1 VIFKLRQALPV
12 FTLALLA
19 AATPAADPLSGVGA
33 LTVVKDGFAS
43 LDTPSWLPKD
53 SLLLFADLER
63 KKLHQLRDGK
73 VDVALEGGG
82 RGRVAPDGWF
92 YSVVDA
98 AIVRWQPGGA
108 KQVVLAKA
116 PGDKEISLNDLA
128 ISSQGRLYYT
138 TLKDPAKGRL
148 TVVDIAKQA
157 ATVAWDGENEPT
169 LTNPNGVAL
178 SPDEKFLYVGISSY
192 ASKGASGVY
201 RFPINGDGSLDVAA
215 GKKAKWAAVA
225 GPDGIA
231 ADRAGNVWFTAGA
244 AVHVF
249 GPDGKSRGTV
259 KIPKGSGTNLAFGGP
274 EGKTLYVTTKTT
286 LYAAPVAVGG
296 VSAP

>member
-1 VIFKLRQALPV
+1 MTSRLIRGLPAAL
-12 FTLALLA
+12 LALLA
-19 AATPAADPLSGVGA
+19 AATPAADPLPTGV
-33 LTVVKDGFAS
+33 LTVVKEGFTS

-53 SLLLFADLER
+53 KVLLFADLEQ

-73 VDVALEGGG
+73 IDVALEGGG

-92 YSVVDA
+92 YGVVDA
-98 AIVRWQPGGA
+98 AIVRWQPGGE
-108 KQVVLAKA
+108 KQVILAKA

-138 TLKDPAKGRL
+138 TLKDPAKGRV
-148 TVVDIAKQA
+148 TVVDVAKKS
-157 ATVAWDGENEPT
+157 ATVAWDGEHEPN

-215 GKKAKWAAVA
+215 GKKVKWAVAA

-249 GPDGKSRGTV
+249 SPDGKSRGAV
-259 KIPKGSGTNLAFGGP
+259 KIPKGSGTNLAFGGAD
-274 EGKTLYVTTKTT
+274 GGTLYVTTKST
-286 LYAAPVAVGG
+286 LYAAPVPVGG
-296 VSAP
+296 Q

>member
-1 VIFKLRQALPV
+1 MIFKLRQACLLV
-12 FTLALLA
+12 ALALLVA
-19 AATPAADPLSGVGA
+19 STPAADPLPGVGTA
-33 LTVVKDGFAS
+33 TVVKEGFAS

-53 SLLLFADLER
+53 KVLLFADLEQ
-63 KKLHQLRDGK
+63 KKLYQLRDGK
-73 VDVALEGGG
+73 IDVALEGGG

-92 YSVVDA
+92 YGVVDA
-98 AIVRWQPGGA
+98 AIVRWQPGGE
-108 KQVVLAKA
+108 KQLVLAKA
-116 PGDKEISLNDLA
+116 PGDKEISLNNLA

-138 TLKDPAKGRL
+138 TLKDPAKGRV
-148 TVVDIAKQA
+148 TIVDAAKKT

-178 SPDEKFLYVGISSY
+178 SPDEKFLYVGVSSY

-201 RFPINGDGSLDVAA
+201 RFPINTDGSLDVAA

-231 ADRAGNVWFTAGA
+231 ADRDGSVWFTAGA
-244 AVHVF
+244 AVHCF
-249 GPDGKSRGTV
+249 APDGKSRGTV

-274 EGKTLYVTTKTT
+274 DGKTLYITTKQA
-286 LYAAPVAVGG
+286 LYAVPVAVAGQ
-296 VSAP
+296 